1 MPSLCRTPIFSCDN
15 FSFVSAILVQLE
27 VEQAEM
33 SREATCQTGEH
44 KEEFLIDAR
53 TNSFFF
59 YTLRFTFNRV
69 AGNKKAGPNYG
80 DINRCNNWLKKKLPI
95 LFSLPCD
102 LRHDNK
108 PVRRGARQE
117 AGKKGDFWSLFTI
130 FVFSI
135 CLNRITAG
143 QVSSIT
149 NSITKWKSY
158 V

>member
-1 MPSLCRTPIFSCDN
+1 MPSLCRTSFFSCDN

-80 DINRCNNWLKKKLPI
+80 DINRCNNWLKKSSKSYSPFL
-95 LFSLPCD
+95 LTLGMTTNQYGVE
-102 LRHDNK
+102 LA
-108 PVRRGARQE
+108 RRL
-117 AGKKGDFWSLFTI
+117 GKKVI
-130 FVFSI
+130 FGLALPSW
-135 CLNRITAG
+135 LL
-143 QVSSIT
+143 
-149 NSITKWKSY
+149 SY
-158 V
+158 VKFNQASCNGMPCNNLL